1 MHSMTMYP
9 DFEPGFRRGSKEESL
24 KTTHLHFP
32 LRTNGS
38 KILRLKVRWVRKW

>member
-24 KTTHLHFP
+24 KTTIYISL
-32 LRTNGS
+32 
-38 KILRLKVRWVRKW
+38 